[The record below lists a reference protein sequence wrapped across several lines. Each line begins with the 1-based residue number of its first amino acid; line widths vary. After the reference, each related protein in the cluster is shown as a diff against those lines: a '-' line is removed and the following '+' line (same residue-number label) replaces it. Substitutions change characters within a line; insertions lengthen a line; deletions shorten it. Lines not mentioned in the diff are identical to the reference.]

1 MAQHDLIDDEGDRID
16 AAAEDAR
23 TYRREFLLWKTQW
36 DNYPNPIPLN
46 WKCVKFEKGNRSQ
59 IPCRKGIYA
68 FFVEPRI
75 ANFPSHGYLMYIGQT
90 GQNSKHNLRKR
101 FGNYLSKSESK
112 KRRSIKYMLNK
123 WKGYLYFYY
132 VEIDPNQIN
141 LKQLERTLLD
151 TFTPPFVKKGFS
163 AKIKAAV
170 DLSRS

>member
-1 MAQHDLIDDEGDRID
+1 MARYDLIDDEEDWID

-23 TYRREFLLWKTQW
+23 AYRREFLLWKTQW
-36 DNYPNPIPLN
+36 NRYPNPIPLD
-46 WKCVKFEKGNRSQ
+46 WKCVRFKRANKDQ
-59 IPCRKGIYA
+59 IPSSKGIYA

-90 GQNSKHNLRKR
+90 GQKGNHNLRKR
-101 FGNYLSKSESK
+101 FGNYLGKSESK
-112 KRRSIKYMLNK
+112 KRRSIRYMLNK

-141 LKQLERTLLD
+141 LEQLERTLLD

-163 AKIKAAV
+163 GRIKAAA
-170 DLSRS
+170 DLSRN

>member
-1 MAQHDLIDDEGDRID
+1 MAQYDLIDDEYDWID

-36 DNYPNPIPLN
+36 GNYPDPIPLN
-46 WKCVKFEKGNRSQ
+46 WKCVRFEKDNRSQ
-59 IPCRKGIYA
+59 IPSRKGIYA

-90 GQNSKHNLRKR
+90 GQDSNHNLRKR
-101 FGNYLSKSESK
+101 FGDYLGKSEGK
-112 KRRSIKYMLNK
+112 KRPSIKYMLTK

-132 VEIDPNQIN
+132 AEIDPDQIN
-141 LKQLERTLLD
+141 LEQLERTLLD

-163 AKIKAAV
+163 GKIKSAV
-170 DLSRS
+170 DLSRN